1 MPEIGIADKET
12 LDKIDTNV
20 GAKTD
25 AASSTGSLHAKVRD
39 AKNAINAGNSTV
51 NTINTN
57 VGAKADAA
65 SSTGSLHA
73 KIVEMR
79 AYLGGEVLKV
89 QHPRSI
95 KRIEWTVADTELTN
109 VLYVTGK
116 GELLALAHINPNQTG
131 DQGLYRIVLDGIEIF
146 NGSTGEGGTPF
157 SWGSSTYYGKA
168 FSPELAITSSSAS
181 WGELGTI
188 GGLNLPF
195 SSSLLIQCAKGGT
208 NWARGVALYSLE

>member
-25 AASSTGSLHAKVRD
+25 AASA
-39 AKNAINAGNSTV
+39 
-51 NTINTN
+51 
-57 VGAKADAA
+57 
-65 SSTGSLHA
+65 TGSLHA

-89 QHPRSI
+89 QRPRSLKKI
-95 KRIEWTVADTELTN
+95 DWNVGSTELTN

-116 GELLALAHINPNQTG
+116 GELLALAHMNQNQTG
-131 DQGLYRIVLDGIEIF
+131 DRGLYRIVLDGIEIF
-146 NGSTGEGGTPF
+146 NGSTGEGGTPI
-157 SWGSSTYYGKA
+157 SHGGSSYPDYGRA
-168 FSPELAITSSSAS
+168 FSPDLVITTRYSNYFVS
-181 WGELGTI
+181 WGELRAI

-208 NWARGVALYSLE
+208 NSARGVALYSLE